1 MAEGRDARLER
12 LLDGGLPED
21 LEARLR
27 NLDRLADRA
36 ALGME
41 DLGRRASGALQQ
53 ILVKGAEAESVLQRL
68 ALSMSEQLLRQVVFR
83 PLGGLIG
90 NALGGSLGGALGGA
104 LGSAASGPLLPA
116 AGLVARSAGAAVAPA
131 SAAAGTG
138 PISITVNAAGADP
151 QRLRLAVGQAAAQLA
166 HAVERGRREL

>member
-12 LLDGGLPED
+12 LLNGGLPED

-27 NLDRLADRA
+27 NLDRLADQA

-41 DLGRRASGALQQ
+41 DLGRRASAALQQ
-53 ILVKGAEAESVLQRL
+53 ILVRGTEAESVLQRL

-90 NALGGSLGGALGGA
+90 HSLQGSLA
-104 LGSAASGPLLPA
+104 GPLLPA
-116 AGLVARSAGAAVAPA
+116 AGLMARGTGAAPPPPSG
-131 SAAAGTG
+131 SAAV
-138 PISITVNAAGADP
+138 PISITVNAAGADSR
-151 QRLRLAVGQAAAQLA
+151 RLRLAVGQAAAQLA
-166 HAVERGRREL
+166 RAVERGRREL

>member
-1 MAEGRDARLER
+1 MVEGRDARLER

-27 NLDRLADRA
+27 NLDRLADQA
-36 ALGME
+36 AGSME
-41 DLGRRASGALQQ
+41 DLGRRAGGALQQ

-68 ALSMSEQLLRQVVFR
+68 ALSVSEQLLRQVVFR

-90 NALGGSLGGALGGA
+90 GTLGGGLT
-104 LGSAASGPLLPA
+104 GPLLPA
-116 AGLVARSAGAAVAPA
+116 AGLVARSAGAAAPPPP
-131 SAAAGTG
+131 AATAG

-151 QRLRLAVGQAAAQLA
+151 QRLRRAVGQAAAQLA
-166 HAVERGRREL
+166 RAVERGRREL

>member
-1 MAEGRDARLER
+1 MVEGRDARLER

-27 NLDRLADRA
+27 NLDRLADQA
-36 ALGME
+36 AGSME
-41 DLGRRASGALQQ
+41 DLGRRAGGALQQ

-68 ALSMSEQLLRQVVFR
+68 ALSVSEQLLRQVVFR

-90 NALGGSLGGALGGA
+90 NALGGALGA
-104 LGSAASGPLLPA
+104 PLLPA
-116 AGLVARSAGAAVAPA
+116 AGLVARNTGGAAAAPP
-131 SAAAGTG
+131 AATAG

-151 QRLRLAVGQAAAQLA
+151 QRLRRAVGQAAAQLA
-166 HAVERGRREL
+166 RAVERGRREL